1 MPPPALIKVLVLP
14 PANLLVLAAVGWLMC
29 RRWPR
34 AGRTVAF
41 GSLGLLALMSL
52 PVTSGLM
59 RLSLER
65 NLDPVVA
72 GAHDARAGAIVVLS
86 AGLYRDA
93 PEYGDDTVAALTL
106 ERLRYGAWLHRETG
120 LPLLVTGGSPHPGDR
135 PLAEAMAETLANE
148 FGVTA
153 RWVEPTALNTW
164 QNATLSAAILRA
176 EAIGTVYLVTSAWHM
191 PRSLAAFEAA
201 GLDPLMAPTGF
212 QGPISPGFTDFVPSA
227 LALAGSTVVIHEW
240 IGIVWYELAY
250 Y

>member
-1 MPPPALIKVLVLP
+1 MQTPALIKALVLP
-14 PANLLVLAAVGWLMC
+14 PASLLVLALIGWLMC

-34 AGRTVAF
+34 AGRAVTI

-52 PVTSGLM
+52 PVTSGLL
-59 RLSLER
+59 RHSLER
-65 NLDPVVA
+65 GIEPVAA
-72 GAHDARAGAIVVLS
+72 GAHDGRARAIVVLS

-93 PEYGDDTVAALTL
+93 PEYGDDTVATLTL

-120 LPLLVTGGSPHPGDR
+120 LPLLVTGGSLHPGDR

-148 FGVTA
+148 FGVTVQ
-153 RWVEPTALNTW
+153 WVEPGALNTW

-201 GLDPLMAPTGF
+201 GLDPVMAPTGF
-212 QGPISPGFTDFVPSA
+212 QGPIGPELIDFVPSA
-227 LALAGSTVVIHEW
+227 FALAQSTFVIYEW
-240 IGIVWYELAY
+240 IGIVWYEIAY